1 MDFNKQVPILIFHKN
16 MTYRATVW
24 LLREELPLP
33 FFFSLQLWY
42 ELIKN
47 TNILCCYWN
56 YVIYSSYFWFNL
68 YPSSEGKNSSKH
80 FQRNHSRSIKCDA
93 ELISL
98 HLPKPGS
105 HSVSH
110 YDEIQA
116 QYLEPII
123 LPHIHSSLLPCIF
136 IHLHILY
143 THAPSKNNTVNC
155 YLQFLL
161 S

>member
-1 MDFNKQVPILIFHKN
+1 MTLICHKN

-24 LLREELPLP
+24 LLREELTLP
-33 FFFSLQLWY
+33 FFFFTTT
-42 ELIKN
+42 LIWANKN
-47 TNILCCYWN
+47 TNILCFYWN
-56 YVIYSSYFWFNL
+56 YVIYSAYFWYNL

-80 FQRNHSRSIKCDA
+80 FQRNHSRAIKCYA

-143 THAPSKNNTVNC
+143 THAQSKNNTVNY